1 MDYKNYNPRAA
12 ALAQA
17 RTLLTD
23 AVKAAVADGTLP
35 EAALPDFIVEIP
47 ADVKNGDIASNVA
60 MAGARAFHKAPR
72 QIAEAI
78 TAKLQLDGSLFDRFE
93 VAGPGF
99 INLFLGQDWFT
110 SVVRAAVAN
119 PEYGRTDA
127 GAGKKYN
134 VEFVSA
140 NPTGPMH
147 MGNARGG
154 ALGDGLAAC
163 LDWAGYDVTREF
175 YINDAGNQIEKF
187 GKSLAIRYLQ
197 LYKGEDACPLPE
209 ECYQGADIIARAKEF
224 AEVHGDAYVNKDFDE
239 LKKAIVA
246 DALPKNIAG
255 LQRDLG
261 KYRIQYDVWFH
272 ESDLHSSGA
281 VKAVVDKLLESGACY
296 KAEDGAIMYRSAQYA
311 AKYGVVNKR
320 KTDDGSEE
328 EAKDEVL
335 VRANGIPTYFAAD
348 IAYHYNKLAVRGF
361 DKAIDVWGADHHGH
375 VARMKG
381 AMDAIGL
388 DGSRLDIVLMQ
399 MVNLMRDGKPVRMS
413 KRTGK
418 AITLTDLLDEVP
430 IDSARFFFN
439 QRESSSTL
447 DFDLDLAVRN
457 DSENPVYYVQYAHAR
472 ICSVLKKLESEGVK
486 FEGADAVDA
495 SVLTGVV
502 NKRKTDDG
510 SEEEAKDEVLVRA
523 NGIPTYFAADIA
535 YHYNKLAVRG
545 FDKAIDVWGA
555 DHHGHVAR
563 MKGAMDAIGLDGSRL
578 DIVLMQMV
586 NLMRDGKPVRM
597 SKRTGK
603 AITLTDLLD
612 EVPIDSARFF
622 FNQRESSSTLDFDLD
637 LAVRNDS
644 ENPVYYVQYAHARIC
659 SVLKKLES
667 EGVKFEGADAVDASV
682 LTDPAE
688 QALIRLLAAFPAEI
702 TAAAEKY
709 DPARI
714 TRYCIDVA
722 SAYHRFYNAC
732 RILDAEGA
740 VQQGRIALCL
750 AVRGVIHNILTMF
763 KVTAPET
770 M

>member
-1 MDYKNYNPRAA
+1 MDYKNYNPRQA
-12 ALAQA
+12 ALTEA
-17 RTLLTD
+17 RALLTD
-23 AVKAAVADGTLP
+23 AAKAAVADGTLP
-35 EAALPDFIVEIP
+35 AAELPDFIVEIP
-47 ADVKNGDIASNVA
+47 ADVKNGDVASNSA

-78 TAKLQLDGSLFDRFE
+78 TAKLDLNGTLFSG
-93 VAGPGF
+93 VNIAGPGF

-110 SVVRAAVAN
+110 SVVCAACAN

-163 LDWAGYDVTREF
+163 LDWAGCDVTREF
-175 YINDAGNQIEKF
+175 YINDAGNQIQKF

-197 LYKGEDACPLPE
+197 LYKGEEACPLPE
-209 ECYQGADIIARAKEF
+209 ECYQGADIIQRAKEF
-224 AEVHGDAYVNKDFDE
+224 AEVHGDSYVNADFEE
-239 LKKAIVA
+239 LKEALIA

-261 KYRIQYDVWFH
+261 KYRIDYDVWFH
-272 ESDLHSSGA
+272 ESDLHKSGA
-281 VKAVVDKLLESGACY
+281 VQAVVDKLLEIGACY

-311 AKYGVVNKR
+311 AKYGVVNK
-320 KTDDGSEE
+320 KKADDGSEE

-388 DGSRLDIVLMQ
+388 DGNRLDIVLMQ

-472 ICSVLKKLESEGVK
+472 ICSVLKKLESEGIT
-486 FEGADAVDA
+486 FNGVD
-495 SVLTGVV
+495 G
-502 NKRKTDDG
+502 
-510 SEEEAKDEVLVRA
+510 
-523 NGIPTYFAADIA
+523 
-535 YHYNKLAVRG
+535 
-545 FDKAIDVWGA
+545 
-555 DHHGHVAR
+555 
-563 MKGAMDAIGLDGSRL
+563 
-578 DIVLMQMV
+578 
-586 NLMRDGKPVRM
+586 
-597 SKRTGK
+597 
-603 AITLTDLLD
+603 
-612 EVPIDSARFF
+612 
-622 FNQRESSSTLDFDLD
+622 
-637 LAVRNDS
+637 
-644 ENPVYYVQYAHARIC
+644 
-659 SVLKKLES
+659 
-667 EGVKFEGADAVDASV
+667 VDASV

-702 TAAAEKY
+702 VAAADKY

-732 RILDAEGA
+732 RIMGTEGA

-750 AVRGVIHNILTMF
+750 AVRGVIRNILTMF
-763 KVTAPET
+763 KVSVPET

>member
-23 AVKAAVADGTLP
+23 AVKTAVADGTLP

-154 ALGDGLAAC
+154 ALGDCLAAV
-163 LDWAGYDVTREF
+163 LDWSGYDVTREF
-175 YINDAGNQIEKF
+175 YINDAGNQIQKF
-187 GKSLAIRYLQ
+187 GKSLAVRYLQ
-197 LYKGEDACPLPE
+197 QFCGEEAYPLPK
-209 ECYQGADIIARAKEF
+209 ECYQGGDIKVLAGEF
-224 AEVHGDAYVNKDFDE
+224 AELNGDKYVAACKGMDEEALFESEAFAALKDALVAY
-239 LKKAIVA
+239 
-246 DALPKNIAG
+246 ALPKNIAA
-255 LQRDLG
+255 LKRDLG
-261 KYRIQYDVWFH
+261 KYRIDYDVWFH
-272 ESDLHSSGA
+272 ESTLHESGA
-281 VKAVVDKLLESGACY
+281 VLAVVDKLLELGACY

-311 AKYGVVNKR
+311 AKYGTVNKK
-320 KTDDGSEE
+320 KTDDGTEE

-348 IAYHYNKLAVRGF
+348 IAYHYNKLATRGF
-361 DKAIDVWGADHHGH
+361 A
-375 VARMKG
+375 
-381 AMDAIGL
+381 
-388 DGSRLDIVLMQ
+388 
-399 MVNLMRDGKPVRMS
+399 
-413 KRTGK
+413 
-418 AITLTDLLDEVP
+418 
-430 IDSARFFFN
+430 
-439 QRESSSTL
+439 
-447 DFDLDLAVRN
+447 
-457 DSENPVYYVQYAHAR
+457 
-472 ICSVLKKLESEGVK
+472 
-486 FEGADAVDA
+486 
-495 SVLTGVV
+495 
-502 NKRKTDDG
+502 
-510 SEEEAKDEVLVRA
+510 
-523 NGIPTYFAADIA
+523 
-535 YHYNKLAVRG
+535 
-545 FDKAIDVWGA
+545 KAIDVWGA

-702 TAAAEKY
+702 AAAAEKY

-763 KVTAPET
+763 KVNAPET

>member
-1 MDYKNYNPRAA
+1 MDYQNYNPRLA
-12 ALAQA
+12 ALTEA

-23 AVKAAVADGTLP
+23 AAKAAMAEGILP
-35 EAALPDFIVEIP
+35 EADLPDFIVEIP
-47 ADVKNGDIASNVA
+47 ADVKNGDVASNLA
-60 MAGARAFHKAPR
+60 MAGARVFHKAPR

-78 TAKLQLDGSLFDRFE
+78 TAKLDLNGTLFAGVDI
-93 VAGPGF
+93 AGPGF
-99 INLFLGQDWFT
+99 INLFLGKDWFT
-110 SVVRAAVAN
+110 SVLRAACLN

-127 GAGKKYN
+127 GAGKRYN

-154 ALGDGLAAC
+154 ALGDCLAAC

-197 LYKGEDACPLPE
+197 LYKGEEACPLPA
-209 ECYQGADIIARAKEF
+209 ECYQGADIIQRAKEF
-224 AEVHGDAYVNKDFDE
+224 AEVHGDAYVNADFDE

-255 LQRDLG
+255 LQRDLA
-261 KYRIQYDVWFH
+261 KYRIEYDVWFH
-272 ESDLHSSGA
+272 ESDLHKSGA
-281 VKAVVDKLLESGACY
+281 VQAVVDKLLETGACY

-311 AKYGVVNKR
+311 AKYGVANKR

-388 DGSRLDIVLMQ
+388 HGEQLDVVLMQ

-472 ICSVLKKLESEGVK
+472 ICSLLRKMEEQGIGFEGV
-486 FEGADAVDA
+486 EGIDAG
-495 SVLTGVV
+495 VL
-502 NKRKTDDG
+502 
-510 SEEEAKDEVLVRA
+510 S
-523 NGIPTYFAADIA
+523 
-535 YHYNKLAVRG
+535 
-545 FDKAIDVWGA
+545 
-555 DHHGHVAR
+555 
-563 MKGAMDAIGLDGSRL
+563 
-578 DIVLMQMV
+578 
-586 NLMRDGKPVRM
+586 
-597 SKRTGK
+597 
-603 AITLTDLLD
+603 
-612 EVPIDSARFF
+612 
-622 FNQRESSSTLDFDLD
+622 
-637 LAVRNDS
+637 
-644 ENPVYYVQYAHARIC
+644 
-659 SVLKKLES
+659 
-667 EGVKFEGADAVDASV
+667 
-682 LTDPAE
+682 DPAE

-702 TAAAEKY
+702 VAAADKY

-722 SAYHRFYNAC
+722 TAFHRFYNAC
-732 RILDAEGA
+732 RILDAEGV
-740 VQQGRIALCL
+740 VQQSRIALCL
-750 AVRGVIHNILTMF
+750 GVRSVIHNILTMF
-763 KVTAPET
+763 KINAPES

>member
-1 MDYKNYNPRAA
+1 MDYKNYNPRQA
-12 ALAQA
+12 ALTEA
-17 RTLLTD
+17 RALLTD
-23 AVKAAVADGTLP
+23 AAKAAVADGTLP
-35 EAALPDFIVEIP
+35 AAELPDFIVEIP
-47 ADVKNGDIASNVA
+47 ADVKNGDVASNIA

-78 TAKLQLDGSLFDRFE
+78 TAKLDLNGTLFSGVDI
-93 VAGPGF
+93 AGPGF

-110 SVVRAAVAN
+110 SVVRAACAN

-163 LDWAGYDVTREF
+163 LDWAGCDVTREF
-175 YINDAGNQIEKF
+175 YINDAGNQIQKF

-197 LYKGEDACPLPE
+197 LYKGEEAVPLPE

-224 AEVHGDAYVNKDFDE
+224 AEIHGDSYVDKDFEE
-239 LKKAIVA
+239 LKDALIA

-261 KYRIQYDVWFH
+261 KYRITYDVWFH
-272 ESDLHSSGA
+272 ESDLHKSGA
-281 VKAVVDKLLESGACY
+281 VDDVIKILMDKGACY

-311 AKYGVVNKR
+311 SKYGVVNR
-320 KTDDGSEE
+320 KKDENADGEE

-361 DKAIDVWGADHHGH
+361 DRAIDIWGADHHGH

-381 AMDAIGL
+381 AMDAVGL
-388 DGSRLDIVLMQ
+388 NGTKLDVVLMQ

-472 ICSVLKKLESEGVK
+472 ICSVLKKLESEGIT
-486 FEGADAVDA
+486 FNGVD
-495 SVLTGVV
+495 G
-502 NKRKTDDG
+502 
-510 SEEEAKDEVLVRA
+510 
-523 NGIPTYFAADIA
+523 
-535 YHYNKLAVRG
+535 
-545 FDKAIDVWGA
+545 
-555 DHHGHVAR
+555 
-563 MKGAMDAIGLDGSRL
+563 
-578 DIVLMQMV
+578 
-586 NLMRDGKPVRM
+586 
-597 SKRTGK
+597 
-603 AITLTDLLD
+603 
-612 EVPIDSARFF
+612 
-622 FNQRESSSTLDFDLD
+622 
-637 LAVRNDS
+637 
-644 ENPVYYVQYAHARIC
+644 
-659 SVLKKLES
+659 
-667 EGVKFEGADAVDASV
+667 VDASV

-702 TAAAEKY
+702 VAAADKY

-732 RILDAEGA
+732 RIMGTEGA

-750 AVRGVIHNILTMF
+750 AVRGVIRNILTMF
-763 KVTAPET
+763 KVSVPET

>member
-1 MDYKNYNPRAA
+1 MDYKNYNPRQA
-12 ALAQA
+12 ALTEA
-17 RTLLTD
+17 RALLTD
-23 AVKAAVADGTLP
+23 AAKAAVADGTLP
-35 EAALPDFIVEIP
+35 AAELPDFIVEIP
-47 ADVKNGDIASNVA
+47 ADVKNGDVASNIA

-78 TAKLQLDGSLFDRFE
+78 TAKLDLNGTLFSGVDI
-93 VAGPGF
+93 AGPGF

-110 SVVRAAVAN
+110 SVVCAACAN

-175 YINDAGNQIEKF
+175 YINDAGNQIQKF

-197 LYKGEDACPLPE
+197 LYKGEEAVPLPE
-209 ECYQGADIIARAKEF
+209 ECYQGADIVARAKEF
-224 AEVHGDAYVNKDFDE
+224 AEIHGDSYVDKDFEE
-239 LKKAIVA
+239 LKDALIA

-261 KYRIQYDVWFH
+261 KYRITYDVWFH
-272 ESDLHSSGA
+272 ESDLHKSGA
-281 VKAVVDKLLESGACY
+281 VDDVIKILMDKGACY

-311 AKYGVVNKR
+311 SKYGVVNR
-320 KTDDGSEE
+320 KKDENADGEE

-361 DKAIDVWGADHHGH
+361 DRAIDIWGADHHGH

-381 AMDAIGL
+381 AMDAVGL
-388 DGSRLDIVLMQ
+388 DGTKLDVVLMQ

-472 ICSVLKKLESEGVK
+472 ICSVLKKLESEGIT
-486 FEGADAVDA
+486 FNGVD
-495 SVLTGVV
+495 G
-502 NKRKTDDG
+502 
-510 SEEEAKDEVLVRA
+510 
-523 NGIPTYFAADIA
+523 
-535 YHYNKLAVRG
+535 
-545 FDKAIDVWGA
+545 
-555 DHHGHVAR
+555 
-563 MKGAMDAIGLDGSRL
+563 
-578 DIVLMQMV
+578 
-586 NLMRDGKPVRM
+586 
-597 SKRTGK
+597 
-603 AITLTDLLD
+603 
-612 EVPIDSARFF
+612 
-622 FNQRESSSTLDFDLD
+622 
-637 LAVRNDS
+637 
-644 ENPVYYVQYAHARIC
+644 
-659 SVLKKLES
+659 
-667 EGVKFEGADAVDASV
+667 VDASV

-702 TAAAEKY
+702 VAAADKY

-732 RILDAEGA
+732 RIMGTEGA

-750 AVRGVIHNILTMF
+750 AVRGVIRNILTMF
-763 KVTAPET
+763 KVSVPET

>member
-261 KYRIQYDVWFH
+261 KYRIKYDVWFH

-281 VKAVVDKLLESGACY
+281 VKAVVDKLLETGACY

-495 SVLTGVV
+495 SVLT
-502 NKRKTDDG
+502 
-510 SEEEAKDEVLVRA
+510 
-523 NGIPTYFAADIA
+523 
-535 YHYNKLAVRG
+535 
-545 FDKAIDVWGA
+545 
-555 DHHGHVAR
+555 
-563 MKGAMDAIGLDGSRL
+563 
-578 DIVLMQMV
+578 
-586 NLMRDGKPVRM
+586 
-597 SKRTGK
+597 
-603 AITLTDLLD
+603 
-612 EVPIDSARFF
+612 
-622 FNQRESSSTLDFDLD
+622 
-637 LAVRNDS
+637 
-644 ENPVYYVQYAHARIC
+644 
-659 SVLKKLES
+659 
-667 EGVKFEGADAVDASV
+667 
-682 LTDPAE
+682 DPAE

-702 TAAAEKY
+702 AAAAEKY

-714 TRYCIDVA
+714 TRYCIDVSPLLQRLPHPRRRGCR
-722 SAYHRFYNAC
+722 SAGPHRALPGRARGHPQHSDDVQGERTGDDVKVKLKPSPLGEGGPAGPDEGRVCCSCPQTGDYGRLAPHQSVVGATDSFPRRGSQYNKKPPLLGKRSGGFALAYTRPTYLLYHFYYVLFNPDYAQ
-732 RILDAEGA
+732 ILHTKVVRSANRRNLRA
-740 VQQGRIALCL
+740 V
-750 AVRGVIHNILTMF
+750 V
-763 KVTAPET
+763 
-770 M
+770 

>member
-23 AVKAAVADGTLP
+23 AVKTAVADGTLP

-154 ALGDGLAAC
+154 ALGDCLAAV
-163 LDWAGYDVTREF
+163 LDWSGYDVTREF
-175 YINDAGNQIEKF
+175 YINDAGNQIQKF
-187 GKSLAIRYLQ
+187 GKSLAVRYLQ
-197 LYKGEDACPLPE
+197 KFCGEEAYPLPA
-209 ECYQGADIIARAKEF
+209 ECYQGGDIKVLAGEF
-224 AEVHGDAYVNKDFDE
+224 AEINGDQYVAACQGMDEETLFASDAFAQLKDALVAY
-239 LKKAIVA
+239 
-246 DALPKNIAG
+246 ALPKNIAA
-255 LQRDLG
+255 LKRDLG
-261 KYRIQYDVWFH
+261 KYRIDYDVWFH
-272 ESDLHSSGA
+272 ESTLHESGA
-281 VKAVVDKLLESGACY
+281 VMAVVDKLLELGACY

-311 AKYGVVNKR
+311 AKYGTVNKK
-320 KTDDGSEE
+320 KTDDGTEE

-348 IAYHYNKLAVRGF
+348 IAYHYNKLATRGF
-361 DKAIDVWGADHHGH
+361 A
-375 VARMKG
+375 
-381 AMDAIGL
+381 
-388 DGSRLDIVLMQ
+388 
-399 MVNLMRDGKPVRMS
+399 
-413 KRTGK
+413 
-418 AITLTDLLDEVP
+418 
-430 IDSARFFFN
+430 
-439 QRESSSTL
+439 
-447 DFDLDLAVRN
+447 
-457 DSENPVYYVQYAHAR
+457 
-472 ICSVLKKLESEGVK
+472 
-486 FEGADAVDA
+486 
-495 SVLTGVV
+495 
-502 NKRKTDDG
+502 
-510 SEEEAKDEVLVRA
+510 
-523 NGIPTYFAADIA
+523 
-535 YHYNKLAVRG
+535 
-545 FDKAIDVWGA
+545 KAIDVWGA

-702 TAAAEKY
+702 AAAAEKY

-763 KVTAPET
+763 KVNAPET